1 MHRIAAI
8 ARTGPLV
15 ATLALL
21 AACQAPEEQ
30 PPVEQEDQ
38 GPCGD
43 TWGPVPEDGRIYVDA
58 AADEDGDGSLEAPFV
73 SIFELGEDSALQQA
87 RETGIR
93 SIAIAPGEYEVAL
106 TLSGDVPDWLDN
118 GLEIAGCGT
127 TTELLAVT
135 DDQGVPEPIVEINGA
150 ATADVVLRDFALVG
164 GRRAVLI
171 AAGAGADGPIILER
185 LTVLDS
191 VRSGV
196 VVDGY
201 LTRAHLLDVDVSG
214 VIAEETGGGWGVL
227 IRTQASPMNPLPA
240 PNLLDGVTVEGAH
253 QAGIVAS
260 GAWVDVVA
268 SRVSGTSAVD
278 GRHGRGIQFQ
288 MGTRGTLDTV
298 TLEGNADAALFLDK
312 PGREGEAVYVLDCLL
327 TGTSPA
333 DVPDTGETSGDGLV
347 LSQHDAGVDPAEY
360 LAIVQ
365 GTTFSDNP
373 RAHLLVES
381 VGLQVDGESIFG
393 SGNDFPFVSQG
404 GAIVEGVGGG
414 EPEQSPEELGAADA
428 LGIDSEPINVAVP

>member
-1 MHRIAAI
+1 MAKTA
-8 ARTGPLV
+8 
-15 ATLALL
+15 
-21 AACQAPEEQ
+21 
-30 PPVEQEDQ
+30 
-38 GPCGD
+38 
-43 TWGPVPEDGRIYVDA
+43 
-58 AADEDGDGSLEAPFV
+58 S
-73 SIFELGEDSALQQA
+73 SA
-87 RETGIR
+87 
-93 SIAIAPGEYEVAL
+93 
-106 TLSGDVPDWLDN
+106 
-118 GLEIAGCGT
+118 
-127 TTELLAVT
+127 
-135 DDQGVPEPIVEINGA
+135 
-150 ATADVVLRDFALVG
+150 
-164 GRRAVLI
+164 
-171 AAGAGADGPIILER
+171 
-185 LTVLDS
+185 
-191 VRSGV
+191 
-196 VVDGY
+196 
-201 LTRAHLLDVDVSG
+201 
-214 VIAEETGGGWGVL
+214 
-227 IRTQASPMNPLPA
+227 
-240 PNLLDGVTVEGAH
+240 
-253 QAGIVAS
+253 
-260 GAWVDVVA
+260 
-268 SRVSGTSAVD
+268 VSGTS